1 MTSLIILKGVAGLIA
16 GGALGYLYYRKVGC
30 TSGACPL
37 TSNPWI
43 TTVYGAVMGLLLTSG
58 NFR

>member
-1 MTSLIILKGVAGLIA
+1 MTSLILIKAVAGLIG
-16 GGALGYLYYRKVGC
+16 GGALGYFYYRKVGC

-58 NFR
+58 QIR